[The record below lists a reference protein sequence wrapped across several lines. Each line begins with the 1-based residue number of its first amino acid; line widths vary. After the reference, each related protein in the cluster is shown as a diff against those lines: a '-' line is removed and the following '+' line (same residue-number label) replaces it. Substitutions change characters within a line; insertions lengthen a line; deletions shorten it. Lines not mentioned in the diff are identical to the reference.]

1 VKGERE
7 EGMNMTTRN
16 KIAIITLLAAL
27 CFSARAVDPGVYSDN
42 IVVVLDASGS
52 MGAPFSG
59 ARETKMSAAKSALK
73 QVLLQSPATA
83 QIGVLV
89 FSAKNTSSDW
99 VYPLG
104 PRDDAR
110 LSAAISLPEAGM
122 STPLGKYMKLG
133 ADCLLRQREK
143 QFGYGSY
150 RLLIVTDGQADDR
163 DAMENNTREILARGI
178 CIDVIGVD
186 MADEHL
192 LARSVH
198 AYRRADDPAS
208 LTRAVRESLAEISNA
223 GRDTASADDFAL
235 LAGIPFDMA
244 MPMLQALSDSGNQP
258 IGERAIPRAHN
269 EPVVYTSVQHPPR
282 VQPPVQKIY
291 SKPRQR
297 LPWVPFVILVIVASV
312 ILNLLFRKKSQ
323 VDES

>member
-1 VKGERE
+1 
-7 EGMNMTTRN
+7 MTTRN
-16 KIAIITLLAAL
+16 KISAITLLAAF
-27 CFSARAVDPGVYSDN
+27 CFSLRAADPGVYSDN

-73 QVLLQSPATA
+73 QVLLQAPATA

-110 LSAAISLPEAGM
+110 LRAAISLPEAGM

-150 RLLIVTDGQADDR
+150 RLLIVTDGQADDL
-163 DAMENNTREILARGI
+163 ATMESNTREILARGI

-208 LTRAVRESLAEISNA
+208 LTRAVRETFAEISNT
-223 GRDTASADDFAL
+223 GRDTAGADDFAL
-235 LAGIPFDMA
+235 LAGLPFDMA
-244 MPMLQALSDSGNQP
+244 MPVLQALSESGNQP
-258 IGERAIPRAHN
+258 IGERATPRVHN
-269 EPVVYTSVQHPPR
+269 KPVVLTSVQQSPPT
-282 VQPPVQKIY
+282 QPSVQKTCA
-291 SKPRQR
+291 KPRHR
-297 LPWVPFVILVIVASV
+297 LPWVPIVIFAIVTSV
-312 ILNLLFRKKSQ
+312 VLNLLFRKKS
-323 VDES
+323 